1 MASHKNGW
9 WLIIGCS
16 FRQFIAEQR
25 IENGL
30 LSVTQ
35 KILNPTNCLYT
46 KESYEFLQSYEKS
59 SEMQNKSLILF
70 SFPRQRIRNLFRL
83 ARPRTSVI
91 AKYTMHMINV
101 CINHLSPL

>member
-1 MASHKNGW
+1 MLWFSQIVVVPLHSMMSHKNGW

-35 KILNPTNCLYT
+35 KILNLTNCLYT
-46 KESYEFLQSYEKS
+46 KESCDFFQSYEKS
-59 SEMQNKSLILF
+59 L
-70 SFPRQRIRNLFRL
+70 
-83 ARPRTSVI
+83 
-91 AKYTMHMINV
+91 
-101 CINHLSPL
+101 

>member
-1 MASHKNGW
+1 MMSHKNGW

-46 KESYEFLQSYEKS
+46 KESCDFLQSYEKS
-59 SEMQNKSLILF
+59 FKFQVSSFNFFRLF
-70 SFPRQRIRNLFRL
+70 SLENTNKNKKSFRFRFRFRL
-83 ARPRTSVI
+83 FFV
-91 AKYTMHMINV
+91 
-101 CINHLSPL
+101 PLT